1 VVSKSEQSADWV
13 FSLDA
18 DDFAVKKN
26 NSFFAYF
33 GTHGINHVNMA
44 DVIIPTAFAY
54 EKQGSFLN
62 VLGQQQSSV
71 FAVQPPSKD
80 IRTEWSWVFS
90 SK

>member
-1 VVSKSEQSADWV
+1 
-13 FSLDA
+13 
-18 DDFAVKKN
+18 
-26 NSFFAYF
+26 
-33 GTHGINHVNMA
+33 MA